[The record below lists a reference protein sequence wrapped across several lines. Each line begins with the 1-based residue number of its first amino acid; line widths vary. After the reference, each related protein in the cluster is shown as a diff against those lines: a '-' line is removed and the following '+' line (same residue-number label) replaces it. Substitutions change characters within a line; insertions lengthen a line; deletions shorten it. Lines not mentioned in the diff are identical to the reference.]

1 MAEKFKQDTFA
12 LTKLDKGA
20 LGGMEDYAGMKQR
33 EDEALERL
41 MREQAELEGD
51 EVPVEKLL
59 SDVVVEGD
67 DDEDMP
73 DWAIDDEDQASGHA
87 GVKSDT
93 KRNLLLEVSCVLL
106 LLLYIIVIINAIN
119 IFIYLIYIY
128 ALYLLK

>member
-1 MAEKFKQDTFA
+1 MD
-12 LTKLDKGA
+12 
-20 LGGMEDYAGMKQR
+20 DYAGMKKR
-33 EDEALERL
+33 EDEALDRL

-73 DWAIDDEDQASGHA
+73 DWAVDDEDQAGGHA

-93 KRNLLLEVSCVLL
+93 KRNLLLEVRA
-106 LLLYIIVIINAIN
+106 Y
-119 IFIYLIYIY
+119 
-128 ALYLLK
+128 

>member
-73 DWAIDDEDQASGHA
+73 DWAIDDEDQTSGHA

-93 KRNLLLEVSCVLL
+93 KRNLLLEVSCVAIILL
-106 LLLYIIVIINAIN
+106 VQSSIL
-119 IFIYLIYIY
+119 IYLFT
-128 ALYLLK
+128 

>member
-73 DWAIDDEDQASGHA
+73 DWAVDDEDPTGGHA

-93 KRNLLLEVSCVLL
+93 KRNLLLEVSLL
-106 LLLYIIVIINAIN
+106 LLL
-119 IFIYLIYIY
+119 
-128 ALYLLK
+128 